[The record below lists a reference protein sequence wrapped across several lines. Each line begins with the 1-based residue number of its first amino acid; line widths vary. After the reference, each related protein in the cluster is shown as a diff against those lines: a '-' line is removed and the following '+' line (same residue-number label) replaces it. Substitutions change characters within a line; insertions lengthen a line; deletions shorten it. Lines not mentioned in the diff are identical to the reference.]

1 MSETPKTY
9 HGDSVRSLFL
19 VAAFIMTALLP
30 LFAVRIE
37 ESVVFSVSCIIIL
50 CVAAGLT
57 SPKQKLSGYLNAI
70 IALGGVIVFETRAV
84 NLFTIYRQSDFFF
97 VTNQILA
104 LIFVASL
111 YFAIKTLRRISDGHQ
126 G

>member
-50 CVAAGLT
+50 SVAAGLT

-84 NLFTIYRQSDFFF
+84 ALFTQYQQSDFFF

-111 YFAIKTLRRISDGHQ
+111 YFAIKTLRRISDNNQ